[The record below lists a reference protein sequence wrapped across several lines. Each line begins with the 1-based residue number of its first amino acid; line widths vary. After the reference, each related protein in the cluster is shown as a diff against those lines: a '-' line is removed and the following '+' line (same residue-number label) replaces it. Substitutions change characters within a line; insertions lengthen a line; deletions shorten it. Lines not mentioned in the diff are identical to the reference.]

1 LNYSW
6 EIFSVLGG
14 VLGGIAG
21 IVSLSILKLS
31 GMSMEEVRYWQYQW
45 KEDRNRSV
53 EFSIELFSQNLK
65 ELVHIFVG
73 YNVLSLVV
81 VSTFLSSLVL
91 LLLLLSV

>member
-1 LNYSW
+1 LNYLW

-21 IVSLSILKLS
+21 LVSLSILKLS

-53 EFSIELFSQNLK
+53 EI
-65 ELVHIFVG
+65 
-73 YNVLSLVV
+73 
-81 VSTFLSSLVL
+81 
-91 LLLLLSV
+91 